1 MFSGFDLLP
10 PSVSEAAI
18 PPKRA
23 DARRPRSGFF
33 LRWRRRDAR
42 VKALVMTAALR
53 IATRGSPLAL
63 AQAHEVR
70 DRLAAAHP
78 ALAEDGAVE
87 ITPYRTTGDRL
98 QSGTLAD
105 VGGKGL
111 FTREIEEALLQG
123 RADIAVHSMKD
134 MPTVLP
140 DGLVIAALLPRE
152 DPRDALIAPT
162 ATTLAE
168 LPRGATVG
176 TASLRRKA
184 ILLSAR
190 PDARVVTLRGNVQ
203 TRLAKIE
210 AGEMDA
216 TFLAAAGLKRLGLLD
231 RARALLDPDE
241 MLPAVCQGA
250 IGVECRADDAP
261 TCHLLA
267 AIDDAPTA
275 TCVAAERAFLFALDG
290 SCRTPIAGLATL
302 AGGRLTLR
310 GLIVRPDGSETLAA
324 RRDGDASD
332 AAALGAALG
341 EDLRSRAGPGF
352 FDAGV

>member
-1 MFSGFDLLP
+1 
-10 PSVSEAAI
+10 
-18 PPKRA
+18 
-23 DARRPRSGFF
+23 
-33 LRWRRRDAR
+33 
-42 VKALVMTAALR
+42 MTTALR

-78 ALAEDGAVE
+78 ALAGEGAIE
-87 ITPYRTTGDRL
+87 IATYRTTGDRL

-111 FTREIEEALLQG
+111 FTKEIEEALLDG

-134 MPTVLP
+134 VPTVLP
-140 DGLVIAALLPRE
+140 DGLIIAALLPRE

-162 ATTLAE
+162 ATTLAQ
-168 LPRGATVG
+168 LPLGARVG

-190 PDARVVTLRGNVQ
+190 PDVNVVTLRGNVE
-203 TRLAKIE
+203 TRLGRIE

-216 TFLAAAGLKRLGLLD
+216 TFLAAAGLKRLGMLD

-250 IGVECRADDAP
+250 IGIECRANDAA
-261 TCHLLA
+261 TRALLEA
-267 AIDDAPTA
+267 LDHPATA

-302 AGGRLTLR
+302 AGGRLSLR

-324 RRDGDASD
+324 QRDGAPAD
-332 AAALGAALG
+332 AAALGQTLG
-341 EDLRSRAGPGF
+341 DDLRSRAGPGF
-352 FDAGV
+352 FDAAG